1 MSTGHFHLGDWE
13 VIPDSNT
20 LRLGVTTNVLE
31 PKAMDVLVLLCQN
44 QGEVFSAEVI
54 LSQCWPSTEVG
65 DNPVHKVIT
74 QLRKALGDKASS
86 PLFIETIRKRGYRV
100 IADVS
105 FPFDDQQRAE
115 KSVWQGASPF
125 PGLSAFEPADADV
138 FFGRNE
144 QVQLLLEQIAIQA
157 EFGRAFTLILGP
169 SGTGKSSLINAGVL
183 PKLQSKNGFA
193 GIGVVSHASLDF
205 ADVSQSRLFL
215 DIASA
220 MLDWDV
226 NDQPVFDGWS
236 AETLAEKLV
245 DDINEV
251 VETCRNRLNECD
263 KRLIRSPRFF
273 LFVDRLEVL
282 LSSPLFSE
290 DEREQALA
298 CIDQLASSGSIVVF
312 SACRNDFYP
321 LVVRYPSLMKGKAKG
336 AHFDLL
342 APTRSELMQ
351 MIRMP
356 AIAAGLNW
364 STDKDSAM
372 SLDELL
378 CNEAAANPDSLP
390 MLQYTLQELY
400 LQRSDE
406 NELQVSVY
414 KALGG
419 IEGAIGKKAEE
430 IYASFDK
437 RRQDE
442 LDAILSLVVTL
453 SPDGETIT
461 SRAARWSQL
470 STQSQ
475 TAFVQAMVDSRLF
488 VSHLQ
493 NDEACFSV
501 AHEAL
506 LRKWSRATDW
516 INAHRDSLS
525 AKSRLRQLTDNWIAE
540 NKNSAYLLAEG
551 KPLQEAITLTQHNQ
565 FNLDADEQMLVT
577 ASSKRVQTKRWIKRS
592 TITLLC
598 LLTLTSVFMSFRSQH
613 AQILAEEKR
622 QEAESLLGF
631 MVGEFADK
639 LRSVQRMD
647 LLDGISNKALEY
659 FSVPDEQNG
668 SWLNRLP
675 LLDSSRSFEAR
686 FQHAQ
691 TLQAMGEVAYSRDKT
706 NEAKQA
712 FQSAKEILAPL
723 LEHDQTHIELLTTIG
738 ANSFWIGQLAYDQG
752 DFESAQPFF
761 EAYRDYSEMMNVL
774 EPANVDAWYELSS
787 AENTLGSL
795 FLKQQNFIAAKKAF
809 NAALLL
815 VEKSLTNDPENNMLR
830 ADKADTLSWLATTE
844 QHLGELSTSVALI
857 QQAQIS
863 LETALAT
870 SPNDAFLLEYVAYVY
885 MHHSRILVFQGHLSS
900 ALKIL
905 VQAKSALERALMQ
918 DSDNKI
924 WQVELLGIQ
933 VFKQYLEAK
942 LGVSGIDELGLHQR
956 NESNLVKALKKPKFI
971 VDLVDYY
978 QARGMWLQSQRVI
991 MQAKKHFSENDELD
1005 NASFISS
1012 LADLKL
1018 LEAKYLVQ
1026 YSQKVPYATCEEAIQ
1041 LLSPLVQNSRNAAYL
1056 IPYVNAHACVGRS
1069 DSIPN
1074 EVNALLE
1081 MGVQAQYFTW
1091 SFIKMEK
1098 QE

>member
-1 MSTGHFHLGDWE
+1 MSIGHFHLGDWE

-115 KSVWQGASPF
+115 MSDWQGLSPF

-245 DDINEV
+245 DGINEV
-251 VETCRNRLNECD
+251 VEICRIRLNDCD

-298 CIDQLASSGSIVVF
+298 CIDQLANSGSIIVF

-342 APTRSELMQ
+342 APTRAELMQ

-400 LQRSDE
+400 LHRSDE

-475 TAFVQAMVDSRLF
+475 TAFAQAMVDSRLF

-516 INAHRDSLS
+516 VNAHRDSLS

-565 FNLDADEQMLVT
+565 FSLDADEQMLVT
-577 ASSKRVQTKRWIKRS
+577 ASSKRVQTKRWIARS

-639 LRSVQRMD
+639 LRSVRRMD

-659 FSVPDEQNG
+659 FSAEDESQSG
-668 SWLNRLP
+668 WLAKLP
-675 LLDSSRSFEAR
+675 FRSDSRSFEAR
-686 FQHAQ
+686 YQHAQ
-691 TLQAMGEVAYSRDKT
+691 TLLAMGEVAYSRDKI

-712 FQSAKEILAPL
+712 FLSAKTILGPL
-723 LEHDQTHIELLTTIG
+723 LDENPSNFELLTTIG
-738 ANSFWIGQLAYDQG
+738 ANAFWLGQLAYDDS
-752 DFESAQPFF
+752 DFDTAFTHF
-761 EAYRDYSEMMNVL
+761 VGYKTYSERMNEL
-774 EPANVDAWYELSS
+774 EPDNADAWYELSS

-795 FLKQQNFIAAKKAF
+795 YLKNKEYLRAKKSF
-809 NAALLL
+809 SVSLSLI
-815 VEKSLTNDPENNMLR
+815 EKSIGRFPEDSLLQV
-830 ADKADTLSWLATTE
+830 DKADTLSWLASSE
-844 QHLGELSTSVALI
+844 QHIGNVNNTLNLLSDGQSVLEKVLKNESDNANYLEPLAYSYW
-857 QQAQIS
+857 QQARLYYF
-863 LETALAT
+863 LESYT
-870 SPNDAFLLEYVAYVY
+870 SAH
-885 MHHSRILVFQGHLSS
+885 M
-900 ALKIL
+900 
-905 VQAKSALERALMQ
+905 
-918 DSDNKI
+918 
-924 WQVELLGIQ
+924 
-933 VFKQYLEAK
+933 
-942 LGVSGIDELGLHQR
+942 
-956 NESNLVKALKKPKFI
+956 NLVKAQNLLEVALQQDPNNEIWRGDIISVSMSRKLVANILKQNVASSGFGLSFEPASIKRPHT
-971 VDLVDYY
+971 LTE
-978 QARGMWLQSQRVI
+978 VI
-991 MQAKKHFSENDELD
+991 SYLHSAQEWETSKRWIEHTDAYLTSMSENRKFEPD
-1005 NASFISS
+1005 FISALS
-1012 LADLKL
+1012 KLEILK
-1018 LEAKYLVQ
+1018 
-1026 YSQKVPYATCEEAIQ
+1026 AIQ
-1041 LLSPLVQNSRNAAYL
+1041 ANYEGDFKGKEAACEQTIKTLAPLTKHSANIAYL
-1056 IPYVNAHACVGRS
+1056 LPYVKAHHCIGLL
-1069 DSIPN
+1069 D
-1074 EVNALLE
+1074 EVAPETYLLKSL
-1081 MGVQAQYFTW
+1081 GITQLQL
-1091 SFIKMEK
+1091 
-1098 QE
+1098 